1 MVKKKRPLKTGRI
14 FLNFFK
20 LINYRFF
27 LKKKKKNLKFAYMIN
42 NLQPQEVEILNE
54 FQTRLQQCKKT
65 KELLVLSPRAYIDKR
80 IDEII
85 ASKNVKTEEF
95 QYFQDSN
102 ESKEKDNSMQH
113 GSSFHHNEPLYT
125 KPNKSRLVV
134 TSIKTF
140 ESNRK
145 LLSEEQNKENK
156 VDNSREYRGNYNPTQ
171 EKNVKTASLKKKKE
185 KETSCENKKPQMTNE
200 KQQLPLNLGK
210 KGEVKKICNK
220 K

>member
-1 MVKKKRPLKTGRI
+1 M
-14 FLNFFK
+14 
-20 LINYRFF
+20 
-27 LKKKKKNLKFAYMIN
+27 N

-54 FQTRLQQCKKT
+54 FQTRLLQCKKT

-85 ASKNVKTEEF
+85 ASKNVKTEDF
-95 QYFQDSN
+95 QYTQDPAN
-102 ESKEKDNSMQH
+102 ESREKDNSMQN
-113 GSSFHHNEPLYT
+113 GSFFHNTEPLYT

-145 LLSEEQNKENK
+145 LLSEEHNKENK
-156 VDNSREYRGNYNPTQ
+156 RENKIDNFQ
-171 EKNVKTASLKKKKE
+171 ELRNNFSSTKEKSNAKAESLKKKKE
-185 KETSCENKKPQMTNE
+185 KEASCENKKICINNE
-200 KQQLPLNLGK
+200 KQQPLNLGK

>member
-1 MVKKKRPLKTGRI
+1 M
-14 FLNFFK
+14 
-20 LINYRFF
+20 
-27 LKKKKKNLKFAYMIN
+27 N

-54 FQTRLQQCKKT
+54 FQTRLLQCKKT

-85 ASKNVKTEEF
+85 ASKHLKTEDL
-95 QYFQDSN
+95 QYTQDPN
-102 ESKEKDNSMQH
+102 ESREKDNSMQI
-113 GSSFHHNEPLYT
+113 GSSFHNTEPLYT

-156 VDNSREYRGNYNPTQ
+156 IENKDDNFRDLRDNFSSTK
-171 EKNVKTASLKKKKE
+171 EKPNVKVESLKKKKE
-185 KETSCENKKPQMTNE
+185 KETSCENKKICINNE
-200 KQQLPLNLGK
+200 KQQQQPLNLGK

>member
-1 MVKKKRPLKTGRI
+1 M
-14 FLNFFK
+14 
-20 LINYRFF
+20 
-27 LKKKKKNLKFAYMIN
+27 N

-54 FQTRLQQCKKT
+54 FQTRLLQCKKT

-85 ASKNVKTEEF
+85 ASKHVKTEDF
-95 QYFQDSN
+95 QYTQDPN
-102 ESKEKDNSMQH
+102 ESRDKDNSMQV
-113 GSSFHHNEPLYT
+113 GSSFHNTEPLYT

-145 LLSEEQNKENK
+145 LFSEEQNKENK
-156 VDNSREYRGNYNPTQ
+156 IENKVDNSRDMRNNFSSNK
-171 EKNVKTASLKKKKE
+171 EKTNAKAESLKKKKE
-185 KETSCENKKPQMTNE
+185 KDASCENQKSCINNE
-200 KQQLPLNLGK
+200 KQQQQPLSLGK